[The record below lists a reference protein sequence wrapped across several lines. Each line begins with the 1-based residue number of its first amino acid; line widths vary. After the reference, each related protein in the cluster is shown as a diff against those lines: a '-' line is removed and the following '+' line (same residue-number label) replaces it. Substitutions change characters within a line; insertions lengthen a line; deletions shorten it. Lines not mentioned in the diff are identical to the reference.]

1 MGLFEKTF
9 DWRENLSEQEV
20 SEAIAAAEEMV
31 HRDRFA
37 IGFQPDAVKKGIRE
51 RKTALKLLK
60 TKKKL
65 TISEVDLVYNCLRK
79 EAAAR
84 QSMGQS
90 RAELSALNELISALY
105 KCLWEKRSGG
115 A

>member
-9 DWRENLSEQEV
+9 DWRADLSEQEIR
-20 SEAIAAAEEMV
+20 EAIAAAEEMV

-37 IGFQPDAVKKGIRE
+37 IGFQPDTVKKAIQE

-65 TISEVDLVYNCLRK
+65 TMSEVDLVYNCLRK
-79 EAAAR
+79 EAAAQ

-90 RAELSALNELISALY
+90 REELSALNELISALY
-105 KCLWEKRSGG
+105 KCLWDNRSGRV
-115 A
+115 